1 VIRFAVRLAVS
12 GGREAVGRL
21 AVIAVAVAIGVG
33 LLLTALAGMNAV
45 SAQNARYSWM
55 NSGLVQAGTSASDA
69 DPVLWRLSEDYFAG
83 HPIARVDVAA
93 TGPHA
98 PVPPGLARLP
108 GPGEYYASP
117 ALRQLI
123 AATPADQLGARFPGR
138 LVGDVGRAALPAPN
152 SLVVVVGYAPDQL
165 AALGGKPVTRIVAV
179 APQDCFGCAAGVNA
193 NGMALILGVVVGA
206 LLFPLLIFIATATRL
221 SAARREQRFAAM
233 RLIGATPR
241 QVSLIATVESTV
253 ATLAGTVAGFGLF
266 YAFRHPLAGIP
277 FTGEPFFPADLR
289 LGPLAMV
296 LVLLG
301 VPAAAALA
309 ARLALRRV
317 RISPLGV
324 SRRVTP
330 GPPRAYRLIPLVV
343 GLAEL
348 AWFGHPAF
356 ARSLLWVTGGLVRD
370 PGSVWGA
377 VVEGRIPSTS
387 TAQLAI
393 FLPGFLVTMAGLV
406 IAGPWFTRVGARA
419 LARRSRRPATLIA
432 ARRLGDNPQAGF
444 RAVSGLVL
452 ALFVTSVAVGVI
464 GTVVANRGT
473 HPTGQAGRDI
483 LTAHP
488 VRGDDP
494 LTALP
499 GTLGADLSAVPGVH
513 ALVTVRRNPELNM
526 SDPYSRDGLVRC
538 ADLTG
543 PDLRRCPDGM
553 EVAQVWLGELGAV
566 EGNRYVEPMIGSPV
580 SAARLDSLPILSIEV
595 DTDGSTA
602 ALERAR
608 TVLENAF
615 PGGDWPPATDE
626 DFDSDFTRLLTAWQQ
641 LANVVI
647 LATLPIAGCSL
658 AVAVV
663 GGLSER
669 RRPFSLLRL
678 TGAPLRVLRRVVAL
692 ESVVPLLIVAVV
704 ATGTGLLAAQLFLRA
719 QMDYALRPPGAA
731 YWALVLAGL
740 VGSLAIIAATL
751 PVLERITGPENAR
764 NG

>member
-1 VIRFAVRLAVS
+1 MIRFALRLAVS
-12 GGREAVGRL
+12 GGREAVSRL

-33 LLLTALAGMNAV
+33 LLLTAVAGMNAV

-55 NSGLVQAGTSASDA
+55 NSGLVQAGAPAPDA
-69 DPVLWRLSEDYFAG
+69 DPVLWRLREDYFAG

-98 PVPPGLARLP
+98 PVPPGLPRLP

-138 LVGDVGRAALPAPN
+138 LVGDVGDAALPAPN
-152 SLVVVVGYAPDQL
+152 SLVIVVGYPPDQL
-165 AALGGKPVTRIVAV
+165 ADLGGHPVTRVVSV
-179 APQDCFGCAAGVNA
+179 APQDCRGCAAGVNA
-193 NGMALILGVVVGA
+193 NGMALVLGVVVGA

-266 YAFRHPLAGIP
+266 AAFRHPLAGIP
-277 FTGEPFFPADLR
+277 FTGEPFFPADLS

-296 LVLLG
+296 LVAFG

-309 ARLALRRV
+309 ARVALRRV

-330 GPPRAYRLIPLVV
+330 GPPRAYRLIPLVL
-343 GLAEL
+343 GLTEL
-348 AWFGHPAF
+348 AWFGHPAI
-356 ARSLLWVTGGLVRD
+356 ARNLLRLY
-370 PGSVWGA
+370 P
-377 VVEGRIPSTS
+377 GRIPFPGPVWGSILVGRVPPTS

-406 IAGPWFTRVGARA
+406 IAGPWFTRIGARA
-419 LARRSRRPATLIA
+419 LASRSRRPATLIA
-432 ARRLGDNPQAGF
+432 ARRLGDSPQAGF

-483 LTAHP
+483 LTTHSPQLDTTLA
-488 VRGDDP
+488 
-494 LTALP
+494 ALP
-499 GTLGADLSAVPGVH
+499 ATLVDDLAAVPGVH
-513 ALVTVRRNPELNM
+513 AVVTVRRNPDFRE
-526 SDPYSRDGLVRC
+526 SDPESRAGLVGC

-543 PDLRRCPDGM
+543 PDLRPCPDGM
-553 EVAQVWLGELGAV
+553 AVAQVWPGALGRDAMDHL
-566 EGNRYVEPMIGSPV
+566 EPMISAPV
-580 SAARLDSLPILSIEV
+580 SAAQLDSLEILSVEV

-615 PGGDWPPATDE
+615 PTGDWPPNTDE
-626 DFDSDFTRLLTAWQQ
+626 DFDSDFTRVLTAWQQ

-678 TGAPLRVLRRVVAL
+678 SGAPLRVLRRVVAL
-692 ESVVPLLIVAVV
+692 ESVVPLLIVAAV

-719 QMDYALRPPGAA
+719 QMHYPLHPPGLS
-731 YWALVLAGL
+731 YWVLVLAGL
-740 VGSLAIIAATL
+740 AGSLAIIAATL